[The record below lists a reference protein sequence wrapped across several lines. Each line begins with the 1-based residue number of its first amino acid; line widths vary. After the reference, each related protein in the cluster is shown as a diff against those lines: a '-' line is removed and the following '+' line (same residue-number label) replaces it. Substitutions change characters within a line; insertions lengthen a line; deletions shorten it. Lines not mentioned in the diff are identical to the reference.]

1 MKNIFLIIVFI
12 FGLNAAVGAGK
23 ASTKKTKDSHD
34 HDHGDEKEHS
44 NHNHGKEEDNHDHGK
59 NANHEHDEEKKSGHD
74 HGKNHEDEKEEGG
87 KNVGP
92 NKGVTSM
99 DEENGFTLSEE
110 ARKNFSIETEMITGD
125 GPWKLSESA
134 LLITGEEKNIYRY
147 RNGTF
152 KRIDIQIFEK
162 NGSKVYLNSPELKS
176 GDSVAVKGVGFI
188 RTAELDVTSGDSGH
202 HH

>member
-1 MKNIFLIIVFI
+1 MKNILLTINILIL
-12 FGLNAAVGAGK
+12 GLGSVAKGTENHDHK
-23 ASTKKTKDSHD
+23 EKEIKNSKDSQD
-34 HDHGDEKEHS
+34 HDHKDDDK
-44 NHNHGKEEDNHDHGK
+44 HN
-59 NANHEHDEEKKSGHD
+59 EEKKSGLD
-74 HGKNHEDEKEEGG
+74 HGKNHKDEEKEDG

-110 ARKNFSIETEMITGD
+110 ARKKFSIETEMITGD
-125 GPWKLSESA
+125 SPWKLPESA

-147 RNGTF
+147 RNGSF

-162 NGSKVYLNSPELKS
+162 NGSQVYLNSPELKS
-176 GDSVAVKGVGFI
+176 GDSVVVNGVGFI
-188 RTAELDVTSGDSGH
+188 RTAELDVTSGESGH

>member
-12 FGLNAAVGAGK
+12 FGLSAAVEARK

-34 HDHGDEKEHS
+34 HGEEKEHS

-59 NANHEHDEEKKSGHD
+59 NANHDNDEEKKSGHD
-74 HGKNHEDEKEEGG
+74 HGKNHEHEEEEGG

-99 DEENGFTLSEE
+99 DKEKGFTLSEE
-110 ARKNFSIETEMITGD
+110 ARKKFSIETEMITGD
-125 GPWKLSESA
+125 GPWKLPESA
-134 LLITGEEKNIYRY
+134 LLLTGEEKNIYRY
-147 RNGTF
+147 RNETF
-152 KRIDIQIFEK
+152 KRIEIQILEK
-162 NGSKVYLNSPELKS
+162 NGSQFYLNSSELKS
-176 GDSVAVKGVGFI
+176 GDSVVVNGVGFI
-188 RTAELDVTSGDSGH
+188 RTAELDATSGESGH